1 VGRSGGGKSEARV
14 AMEASQPFSDSDATS
29 SSLCHPGA
37 VAATAAG
44 QTVAAAE
51 VAALSRLSEQLGS
64 LLRSPGLS
72 FCSDARITVRSSGGE
87 PPRVVPV
94 HRCLLAARSPFF
106 RDKFAGGAAA
116 LELGEMV
123 DGFEV
128 GCEALEAVLQYIYT
142 GRLEELPRGVAECVD
157 EGCCRHEACW
167 PAVHFMLQVLH
178 AASTFEINE
187 LVSLFQRQL
196 LSILQKVA
204 TDDILTILLVANLNN
219 NLCQRLLTK
228 CIGMVAQSDIDYVA
242 LKKKLPPDI
251 VEQIMQSRSN
261 FGLDGQES
269 LEFPDKHVKS
279 IYGALDSDD
288 IELVKLLLGEGGT
301 TLDNAK
307 ALHYAVA
314 YCDSKIT
321 KELLSLGLADVNGRD
336 HRHYT
341 VLHSAAMRKEP
352 EIIMSLLTMGARP
365 FDHTSDGRT
374 ALQISKRLTRSTDYY
389 RSTEQ
394 GKPSPRE
401 RLCIEM
407 LEQAEMRDSFTEVT
421 SVPVEMIN
429 DNLQERL
436 LYLESRVWLAE
447 SLFPTEAKAA
457 MNNAN
462 VDGTLKFKSSCLTHL
477 ISGNKRS
484 AEDVVKAS
492 FKMTEE
498 DFSRMEALTK
508 TEIMRQASSSLLSSF
523 QNNLLFP
530 FNQKCCKSWLP
541 EEKGSTSMGLSFSV
555 LLWNWFAAAGSI
567 SLGEKEA
574 HRILRSLSFGRSNSS
589 NRMVSGACDDAETE
603 RSLSFRNWEPAT
615 PKLDASVPIGEQAAD
630 DDVTLQPSCLKVPVN
645 FAVPHVKLPQQ
656 LVELSSPRPSSEL
669 DAAATKL
676 QKVYKSYRTRRNL
689 ADCAV
694 VVEELW
700 WKAVDFASLKHS
712 SILFFDVE
720 KPEPAVSKWAR
731 AKRRAARV
739 GKGLSKD
746 EKAQKLALQHWL
758 EAIDPRHRYG
768 HNLHLYYDV
777 WSGSEST
784 QPFFFWLDVGDG
796 REVNLERCPRSK
808 LQKQC
813 ISYLGP
819 REREAYEVIVQNG
832 KLVYRQSEMPV
843 NTTEGC
849 KWIFVLS
856 TSRALYVGQK
866 NKGTFQHSSFLA
878 GGATTAAGRLV
889 AKEGIIQAIWPYSG
903 HYLPTEDN
911 FREFISF
918 LGDNHVDLTS
928 VQKCSVD
935 DDEFP
940 AHKKDDDVEVADEA
954 AAAAVE
960 EKAKREDEIQN
971 EEPKEQSDASR
982 EKAAMAFDLGRRLS
996 CRWTTGAGARI
1007 GCVRDYPADLQ
1018 SKALEQV
1025 NLSPRVVAS
1034 PAANKVP
1041 VPVPIPSPRPSPRL
1055 RLSPRLQYMGIPT
1068 PRTVLLTLPKP

>member
-1 VGRSGGGKSEARV
+1 
-14 AMEASQPFSDSDATS
+14 MEASQPFSDSDASS
-29 SSLCHPGA
+29 SSLCHPVA
-37 VAATAAG
+37 VAAAVAG

-51 VAALSRLSEQLGS
+51 VAALSRLSEQLGF

-72 FCSDARITVRSSGGE
+72 FCSDARITVRSSGGK

-123 DGFEV
+123 NGFEV
-128 GCEALEAVLQYIYT
+128 GCEALEAVLQYVYT

-196 LSILQKVA
+196 LNILQKVA
-204 TDDILTILLVANLNN
+204 TDDILMILLVANLNN
-219 NLCQRLLTK
+219 KLCQRLLTK
-228 CIGMVAQSDIDYVA
+228 CIGMVVQSDIDYVA
-242 LKKKLPPDI
+242 LNKKLPPDI
-251 VEQIMQSRSN
+251 VEQIKQSRSN
-261 FGLDGQES
+261 FGLDGQEN
-269 LEFPDKHVKS
+269 LEFPEKHVKS
-279 IYGALDSDD
+279 VYGALDSDD
-288 IELVKLLLGEGGT
+288 IELVKLLLEEGGT

-341 VLHSAAMRKEP
+341 VLHIAAMRKEP

-365 FDHTSDGRT
+365 FDHTPDGRT

-394 GKPSPRE
+394 GEPSPRE

-407 LEQAEMRDSFTEVT
+407 LEQAEMRDSFMEVT
-421 SVPVEMIN
+421 SVPVEMIS

-462 VDGTLKFKSSCLTHL
+462 VDGTLRFKSSCLTNL

-492 FKMTEE
+492 FKMTEK

-508 TEIMRQASSSLLSSF
+508 TDTKPTCLDQQETAAYIEHYPSIHWISYINISFLVETMRQSSLLSSF
-523 QNNLLFP
+523 PNNLLF
-530 FNQKCCKSWLP
+530 
-541 EEKGSTSMGLSFSV
+541 LSIKT
-555 LLWNWFAAAGSI
+555 AGSI
-567 SLGEKEA
+567 SLGEKKA
-574 HRILRSLSFGRSNSS
+574 NRILRSLSFGRSNSS
-589 NRMVSGACDDAETE
+589 NRMVSGACDDAVTE
-603 RSLSFRNWEPAT
+603 RSLSFRNWEPET
-615 PKLDASVPIGEQAAD
+615 RKLDASVPIGEQAAD
-630 DDVTLQPSCLKVPVN
+630 DDDVTLQPSCLKVPMN

-700 WKAVDFASLKHS
+700 WKALDFASLKRS

-784 QPFFFWLDVGDG
+784 QPFFYWLDVGDG

-819 REREAYEVIVQNG
+819 KEREAYEVIVENG
-832 KLVYRQSEMPV
+832 KLVYKQSGMPV

-856 TSRALYVGQK
+856 TSRALYVGKK

-889 AKEGIIQAIWPYSG
+889 AKEGRIEAIWPYSG

-918 LGDNHVDLTS
+918 LGDNHVDLTN
-928 VQKCSVD
+928 VKKCSVD

-940 AHKKDDDVEVADEA
+940 AHKKDDDVEVAVEA
-954 AAAAVE
+954 VVAAVE
-960 EKAKREDEIQN
+960 EKAKSEDEIEN
-971 EEPKEQSDASR
+971 EEPKEPKKQSDASR

-1041 VPVPIPSPRPSPRL
+1041 VPVPVPIPSPRPSPRL

-1068 PRTVLLTLPKP
+1068 PPIVSLTLPKP